1 MSTKFTRSSP
11 LPATVLPLGQLLV
24 NAQQW
29 VLLSLLHLMAIRGQ
43 TEVSAAHLA
52 FLANL
57 DCGETHASSV
67 ARRTGVT
74 RQAVYRTTR
83 ELQALGIL
91 ILENDPTRRNQK
103 LIRMTPKG
111 MTVIADARQCL
122 AEVEG
127 VLKSRIGEDDFSDL
141 MATLRDNWGP
151 PLGRNV

>member
-1 MSTKFTRSSP
+1 MSTTFTISSP
-11 LPATVLPLGQLLV
+11 LPAADLPLGQLLV

-29 VLLSLLHLMAIRGQ
+29 VFLSLLNLMAIRGQ
-43 TEVSAAHLA
+43 TEVSATHLA

-122 AEVEG
+122 AEVED
-127 VLKSRIGEDDFSDL
+127 VLKTRIGENAFSDL
-141 MATLRDNWGP
+141 TTILRGSWGS
-151 PLGRNV
+151 PLGRNS